1 MNNLR
6 FKWSIQINS
15 HTKTALFIA
24 TTHRIYRVNHKKL
37 FMTTT
42 PPPPKNK
49 NNNNQNF

>member
-42 PPPPKNK
+42 HPKNK

>member
-24 TTHRIYRVNHKKL
+24 TTHRIYRVNHKSHSRPP
-37 FMTTT
+37 
-42 PPPPKNK
+42 PPPPKK
-49 NNNNQNF
+49 KNNNQNF